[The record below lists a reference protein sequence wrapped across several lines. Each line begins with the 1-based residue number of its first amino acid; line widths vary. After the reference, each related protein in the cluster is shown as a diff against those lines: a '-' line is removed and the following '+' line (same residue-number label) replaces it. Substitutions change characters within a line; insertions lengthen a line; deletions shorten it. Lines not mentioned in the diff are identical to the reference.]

1 MLELVSLQT
10 QLQLNSVTSR
20 KLARLGKEPRLAMP
34 PCHRIEIEMDFGAD
48 GMLLL
53 EDEPSPPEQGMP
65 VAAAASI
72 HVVPTA
78 DNDKIQCMEL
88 ESEEPQCEQRMPKAQ
103 CKKFGQKAPKKGAGK
118 QPARS
123 KPSKSLPPQRSPAEV
138 DSELRQMV
146 ASKGKRMANQ
156 LWTPSVCVCVCVRAC
171 VNPSH
176 MNVQAV

>member
-123 KPSKSLPPQRSPAEV
+123 KP
-138 DSELRQMV
+138 
-146 ASKGKRMANQ
+146 
-156 LWTPSVCVCVCVRAC
+156 
-171 VNPSH
+171 
-176 MNVQAV
+176 

>member
-10 QLQLNSVTSR
+10 QLQLISVTSR

-103 CKKFGQKAPKKGAGK
+103 CKKFGQRLRKRELASN
-118 QPARS
+118 QPAQSRQNHCR
-123 KPSKSLPPQRSPAEV
+123 L
-138 DSELRQMV
+138 SET
-146 ASKGKRMANQ
+146 Q
-156 LWTPSVCVCVCVRAC
+156 LKWTPSCGRWLLLKASAWPINYGPRLCVCVCAPV
-171 VNPSH
+171 STLH
-176 MNVQAV
+176 T